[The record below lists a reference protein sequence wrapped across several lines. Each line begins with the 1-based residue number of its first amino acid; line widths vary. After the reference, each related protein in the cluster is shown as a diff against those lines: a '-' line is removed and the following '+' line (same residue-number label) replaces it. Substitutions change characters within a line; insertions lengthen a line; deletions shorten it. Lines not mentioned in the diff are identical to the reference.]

1 MDMQAMMD
9 AFGAKIS
16 QEAGRDVMT
25 LGELIARLEALPQDA
40 ETRLDF
46 YSLPPA
52 GFCSYRGYYEMLAI
66 KSGVRA
72 RTVAQVL
79 ADARAAMGAKFE
91 GYKGGQ
97 YRMTRSTPIWVSNYG
112 DASDQA
118 LQSIEMRDGVAVFVS
133 EERE

>member
-1 MDMQAMMD
+1 MDVQAMMV
-9 AFGAKIS
+9 
-16 QEAGRDVMT
+16 GRDVMT
-25 LGELIARLEALPQDA
+25 LGELIARLEALPQGA

-52 GFCSYRGYYEMLAI
+52 GLCSYRGYYEMLAI

-79 ADARAAMGAKFE
+79 ADARAALGATFE